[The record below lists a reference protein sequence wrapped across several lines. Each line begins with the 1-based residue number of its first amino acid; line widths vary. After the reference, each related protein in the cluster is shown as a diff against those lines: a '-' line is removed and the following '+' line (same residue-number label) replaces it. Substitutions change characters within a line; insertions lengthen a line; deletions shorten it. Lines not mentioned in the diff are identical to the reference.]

1 MLIKR
6 NDAMGSILKVQNQSS
21 EIFKILSAGPQGIS
35 AFGVWQAEN
44 PGSSL
49 NDYFEAIKGADGAKG
64 DKGDT
69 GADGAKG
76 DKGDKG
82 DAGADGA
89 KGDKGEKG
97 DAGADGAKGDK
108 GDKGDAGIDGAKGD
122 KGDKGEAGTTENFS
136 VINADARILINA
148 DNPVVILSG
157 DIELLKPKKLLISGV
172 INGNFNH
179 VCGLAAYVNGNPI
192 NQGTGTNRCH
202 ADCFQIM
209 YGNGS
214 SSYMCPIPFETSTEI
229 LDSGTHKIELG
240 VISKWYNT
248 KRTIYINNRSYNDM
262 ASSSSLI
269 VRAI

>member
-1 MLIKR
+1 MLIKK

-21 EIFKILSAGPQGIS
+21 EIFKIVSAGPQGIS

-64 DKGDT
+64 DKGN
-69 GADGAKG
+69 KG
-76 DKGDKG
+76 DKGDT
-82 DAGADGA
+82 
-89 KGDKGEKG
+89 
-97 DAGADGAKGDK
+97 GADGAKGDK

>member
-1 MLIKR
+1 MLIKK

-21 EIFKILSAGPQGIS
+21 EIFKIVSAGPQGIS

-49 NDYFEAIKGADGAKG
+49 NDYFEAIK
-64 DKGDT
+64 
-69 GADGAKG
+69 
-76 DKGDKG
+76 
-82 DAGADGA
+82 
-89 KGDKGEKG
+89 
-97 DAGADGAKGDK
+97 GADGAKGDK

-172 INGNFNH
+172 ISGNFNH

>member
-1 MLIKR
+1 MLIKK

-21 EIFKILSAGPQGIS
+21 EIFKIVSAGPQGIS

-69 GADGAKG
+69 
-76 DKGDKG
+76 
-82 DAGADGA
+82 
-89 KGDKGEKG
+89 
-97 DAGADGAKGDK
+97 GADGAKGDK

>member
-1 MLIKR
+1 MLIKKD
-6 NDAMGSILKVQNQSS
+6 DAMGSILKVQNQSS
-21 EIFKILSAGPQGIS
+21 DIFKIVSAGPQGIS

-69 GADGAKG
+69 
-76 DKGDKG
+76 
-82 DAGADGA
+82 
-89 KGDKGEKG
+89 
-97 DAGADGAKGDK
+97 GADGAKGDK

-248 KRTIYINNRSYNDM
+248 KRTIYINNRSNNDM

-269 VRAI
+269 VKAI

>member
-1 MLIKR
+1 MLIKK

-21 EIFKILSAGPQGIS
+21 EIFKIVSAGPQGIS

-64 DKGDT
+64 DKGDKGDA
-69 GADGAKG
+69 GAEGAKG
-76 DKGDKG
+76 DKGDT
-82 DAGADGA
+82 
-89 KGDKGEKG
+89 
-97 DAGADGAKGDK
+97 GADGAKGDK

-240 VISKWYNT
+240 VISKWYNA
-248 KRTIYINNRSYNDM
+248 KRTIYINNRNSNDM

>member
-1 MLIKR
+1 MLIKK

-21 EIFKILSAGPQGIS
+21 DIFKIVSAGPQGIS

-49 NDYFEAIKGADGAKG
+49 KDYFEAIKGADGA
-64 DKGDT
+64 
-69 GADGAKG
+69 
-76 DKGDKG
+76 
-82 DAGADGA
+82 
-89 KGDKGEKG
+89 
-97 DAGADGAKGDK
+97 
-108 GDKGDAGIDGAKGD
+108 

-248 KRTIYINNRSYNDM
+248 KRTIYINNRSNNDM

-269 VRAI
+269 VKAI

>member
-1 MLIKR
+1 MLIKK

-21 EIFKILSAGPQGIS
+21 DIFKIVSAGPQGIS

-69 GADGAKG
+69 
-76 DKGDKG
+76 
-82 DAGADGA
+82 
-89 KGDKGEKG
+89 
-97 DAGADGAKGDK
+97 GADGAKGDK

>member
-1 MLIKR
+1 MLIKK

-21 EIFKILSAGPQGIS
+21 EIFKIVSAGPQGIS

-64 DKGDT
+64 DKGD
-69 GADGAKG
+69 
-76 DKGDKG
+76 
-82 DAGADGA
+82 
-89 KGDKGEKG
+89 
-97 DAGADGAKGDK
+97 
-108 GDKGDAGIDGAKGD
+108 KGDAGIDGAKGE
-122 KGDKGEAGTTENFS
+122 KGDAGTTENFS

>member
-1 MLIKR
+1 MLIKK

-21 EIFKILSAGPQGIS
+21 EIFKIVSAGPQGIS

-49 NDYFEAIKGADGAKG
+49 NDYFEAIK
-64 DKGDT
+64 
-69 GADGAKG
+69 
-76 DKGDKG
+76 
-82 DAGADGA
+82 
-89 KGDKGEKG
+89 
-97 DAGADGAKGDK
+97 GADGAKGDK

>member
-1 MLIKR
+1 MLIKK

-21 EIFKILSAGPQGIS
+21 EIFKIVSAGPQGIS

-49 NDYFEAIKGADGAKG
+49 NDYFEAIK
-64 DKGDT
+64 
-69 GADGAKG
+69 
-76 DKGDKG
+76 
-82 DAGADGA
+82 
-89 KGDKGEKG
+89 
-97 DAGADGAKGDK
+97 GADGAKGDK

-248 KRTIYINNRSYNDM
+248 KRTIYINNRSNNDM

>member
-1 MLIKR
+1 MLIKKD
-6 NDAMGSILKVQNQSS
+6 DAMGSILKVQNQSS
-21 EIFKILSAGPQGIS
+21 DIFKIVSAGPQGIS

-69 GADGAKG
+69 GADGA
-76 DKGDKG
+76 
-82 DAGADGA
+82 
-89 KGDKGEKG
+89 
-97 DAGADGAKGDK
+97 
-108 GDKGDAGIDGAKGD
+108 

-248 KRTIYINNRSYNDM
+248 KRTIYINNRSNNDM

-269 VRAI
+269 VKAI

>member
-1 MLIKR
+1 MPMLIKK

-21 EIFKILSAGPQGIS
+21 EIFKIVSAGPQGIS

-64 DKGDT
+64 DKGD
-69 GADGAKG
+69 
-76 DKGDKG
+76 
-82 DAGADGA
+82 
-89 KGDKGEKG
+89 
-97 DAGADGAKGDK
+97 
-108 GDKGDAGIDGAKGD
+108 KGDAGIDGAKGE
-122 KGDKGEAGTTENFS
+122 KGDAGTTENFS

>member
-1 MLIKR
+1 MLIKKD
-6 NDAMGSILKVQNQSS
+6 DAMGSILKVQNQSS
-21 EIFKILSAGPQGIS
+21 DIFKIVSAGPQGIS

-49 NDYFEAIKGADGAKG
+49 NDYFEAIK
-64 DKGDT
+64 
-69 GADGAKG
+69 
-76 DKGDKG
+76 
-82 DAGADGA
+82 
-89 KGDKGEKG
+89 
-97 DAGADGAKGDK
+97 GADGAKGDK

-172 INGNFNH
+172 INGNFKH

-248 KRTIYINNRSYNDM
+248 KRTIYINNRSNNDM